1 MTSSMRKRI
10 APDVLNQSIQ
20 EQIDSVE
27 SQFDRIN
34 RLISSYELPGVIVP
48 SLVQSRRA
56 AKTTLEH
63 LRAARTLLDAA
74 N

>member
-1 MTSSMRKRI
+1 MTNSTRKRI
-10 APDVLNQSIQ
+10 SSEVLDQSIQ

-48 SLVQSRRA
+48 SLIQSRRA
-56 AKTTLEH
+56 TKAMLEH
-63 LRAARTLLDAA
+63 LRAARTLLEAA
-74 N
+74 S